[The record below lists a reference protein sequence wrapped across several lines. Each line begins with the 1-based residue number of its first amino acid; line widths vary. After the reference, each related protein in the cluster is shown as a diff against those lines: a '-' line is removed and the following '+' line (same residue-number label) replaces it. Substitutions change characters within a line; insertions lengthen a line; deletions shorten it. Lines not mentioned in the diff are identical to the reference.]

1 MKMITVRTKKERET
15 KGNLESSHFVF
26 LVYVFSLIWVWGGD
40 YYTSLTAHIATIT
53 TSTCTWADLEG
64 RRCHASRS
72 RQWEETSFTFAK
84 APMLPNG
91 TIARGNRVTIEKKT
105 ASRKKK
111 KSLYPKNQTKTKV
124 FFWIWLWLWIF
135 SSFWF
140 GYLVWIFQAIFFGLV
155 WILGLVWIGYETL
168 ILKQFSSSSFL
179 IS

>member
-53 TSTCTWADLEG
+53 TSTWAGLEG

-72 RQWEETSFTFAK
+72 RQWEETSFILAK
-84 APMLPNG
+84 EAPMFPNG
-91 TIARGNRVTIEKKT
+91 TIARGNRVTNDHWKKT

-111 KSLYPKNQTKTKV
+111 NLYIQKTKPKPK
-124 FFWIWLWLWIF
+124 FFFGFGYGYGYFLLFGLDIWFGYFRLFFLV
-135 SSFWF
+135 WF
-140 GYLVWIFQAIFFGLV
+140 GYLDWFGLGMKP
-155 WILGLVWIGYETL
+155 W
-168 ILKQFSSSSFL
+168 FL
-179 IS
+179 